1 MGTNEVSGPV
11 SSTGGFYL
19 ESPSLLEFVLWV
31 ADLIQVTAIL
41 PEQGRG
47 VRSRSLSFT
56 RVDVGTEQRTSRT
69 VWRRVS
75 LLLSDIEPGRRIS

>member
-11 SSTGGFYL
+11 GSTGGFYL

-47 VRSRSLSFT
+47 VRSPPSRSHASTLAQS
-56 RVDVGTEQRTSRT
+56 RGHREPCGVGFRCSYRT
-69 VWRRVS
+69 
-75 LLLSDIEPGRRIS
+75 